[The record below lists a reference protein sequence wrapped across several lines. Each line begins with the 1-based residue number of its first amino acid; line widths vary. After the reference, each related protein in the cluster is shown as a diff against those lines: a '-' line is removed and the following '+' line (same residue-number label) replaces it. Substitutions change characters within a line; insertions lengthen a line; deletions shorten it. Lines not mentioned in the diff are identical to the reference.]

1 MTLPDGRPK
10 GAALVLE
17 KRGYD
22 TKGMKL
28 DEMRSILAGHDDF
41 KNEKCHVDT
50 VLTDCG
56 HTCVFIP
63 KFHCELNPI
72 ERVWSQSKRYT
83 RAHCDYTI
91 ASLQRNIPLALQ
103 SVSAENI
110 ANYVR
115 RCRNY
120 MFAYLEGSA
129 VGVELEEKIKLYKSV
144 SYTSHR
150 RVGVN
155 D

>member
-1 MTLPDGRPK
+1 
-10 GAALVLE
+10 
-17 KRGYD
+17 
-22 TKGMKL
+22 
-28 DEMRSILAGHDDF
+28 MRTILAGHDDF
-41 KNEKCHVDT
+41 KNEKCRVDAF
-50 VLTDCG
+50 LTSCG

-72 ERVWSQSKRYT
+72 ERVWSQRKRCT

-91 ASLQRNIPLALQ
+91 ASLRRSIPLGLK
-103 SVSAENI
+103 SVSAGNI

-129 VGVELEEKIKLYKSV
+129 FGPELEEKIKLYKSV
-144 SYTSHR
+144 SFTSHR